1 MGSLVVEAS
10 VPCPFSMWLRRMRLK
25 FSSDGS
31 SYFDAVVEGEVGVM
45 KTETGT
51 DDGGEVLF
59 AGGGHE

>member
-1 MGSLVVEAS
+1 M
-10 VPCPFSMWLRRMRLK
+10 K

-51 DDGGEVLF
+51 DDDDGGGEVLF

>member
-1 MGSLVVEAS
+1 
-10 VPCPFSMWLRRMRLK
+10 MWLRRMRLK

-51 DDGGEVLF
+51 DDDDGGGEVLCVM
-59 AGGGHE
+59 